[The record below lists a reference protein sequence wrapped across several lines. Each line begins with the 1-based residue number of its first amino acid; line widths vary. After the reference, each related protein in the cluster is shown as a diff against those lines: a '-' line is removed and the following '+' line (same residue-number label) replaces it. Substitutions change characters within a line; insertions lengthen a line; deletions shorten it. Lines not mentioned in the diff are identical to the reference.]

1 MTLFGGESKHS
12 DSNYAIDVNNMADS
26 SGTMFNVTAKNCK
39 DWADTVNKNKFS
51 TLLTEIA
58 EKSRSGKY
66 MLKVRNLPESFK
78 DELIKRNFIVIKGKT
93 IGFDTHTFHFI
104 IWK

>member
-1 MTLFGGESKHS
+1 MALFGGKNKRS
-12 DSNYAIDVNNMADS
+12 DNNCAIDINDMAS
-26 SGTMFNVTAKNCK
+26 CNGVMFNMTAKNCK
-39 DWADTVNKNKFS
+39 DWADAVNKNKFS

-58 EKSRSGKY
+58 EKSRAGKY

-78 DELIKRNFIVIKGKT
+78 DELIKRNFIITEGKT
-93 IGFDTHTFHFI
+93 IGFDTHTFHLI